1 MLRAAQD
8 EIKQT
13 IKWPPPLLAVR
24 DDRFGLEYPE
34 EEGEEPN
41 ETGQLYA
48 MEGMKTPTLNNAL
61 RQRHLKFGTL
71 VNDTVVANGT
81 APEMYDKYTQP
92 SMTRF
97 GCSQP
102 AGLTANHAQMMG
114 LVDFVGTAEEV
125 QQAQRLMAK
134 ISRVTPNLPAE
145 GAQLEWNKK
154 TPNSDFRQA

>member
-1 MLRAAQD
+1 MKL
-8 EIKQT
+8 T
-13 IKWPPPLLAVR
+13 VKWPPPLFAVR

-41 ETGQLYA
+41 ETGQLY
-48 MEGMKTPTLNNAL
+48 GMDGMIAPTLNNAL
-61 RQRHLKFGTL
+61 RQRHLKFGT
-71 VNDTVVANGT
+71 VINDTVVATGT
-81 APEMYDKYTQP
+81 APKMYEKYNPP
-92 SMTRF
+92 STTRF
-97 GCSQP
+97 GCNKP
-102 AGLTANHAQMMG
+102 AGLTANQAQMMG

-134 ISRVTPNLPAE
+134 ISAVTPNLPAE